1 MPFAFHLDHRNRHTT
16 RVLSTPDI
24 AAIEFSRRTASFAST
39 SRARAGWTATPCAP
53 DRGTWGPPD
62 GWVDIPQNSPLIGNH
77 SGDVPFPGTWQA
89 LRQRMGRA
97 NDSSSLWL
105 KERTTWHM
113 NCCSAKPRAP
123 TRPPRSTPTLLS
135 TDLVDKPVGS
145 YPPEV
150 RWIRPYCCSWTHQ
163 TRSEAAESESPN
175 QRRSARETAAK

>member
-39 SRARAGWTATPCAP
+39 SRARWVDCYPMSP
-53 DRGTWGPPD
+53 DRGPWCPLD
-62 GWVDIPQNSPLIGNH
+62 GWVDIPPKFPLIGNR

-89 LRQRMGRA
+89 LRQRMRRA

-105 KERTTWHM
+105 KERTTWHTS
-113 NCCSAKPRAP
+113 CCSAKPRAP
-123 TRPPRSTPTLLS
+123 TRLPRSTPTLLS

-150 RWIRPYCCSWTHQ
+150 RRIRPYCCSGTHQ
-163 TRSEAAESESPN
+163 TRSEAAEPKSGQPHSR
-175 QRRSARETAAK
+175 QIAAK